1 MVSGVLGPDYRF
13 STPARSASRT
23 SSATDRR
30 LSLDVVW
37 LQWNVT
43 VRSTVPRSAA
53 MTVSTTGA
61 EGLGPSCPI
70 TVAG

>member
-43 VRSTVPRSAA
+43 VRSTV
-53 MTVSTTGA
+53 
-61 EGLGPSCPI
+61 